1 MRKTGS
7 ALINEMVGPAG
18 SISEGVFSRA
28 KSGEEEEFRSLP
40 ACPAGLLLE
49 DCAWAATGAKHASR
63 QKTAVERKAEDGSA
77 LSVMKNPV

>member
-1 MRKTGS
+1 
-7 ALINEMVGPAG
+7 MVGPAG

-28 KSGEEEEFRSLP
+28 KSGEEDEVRSPP

-49 DCAWAATGAKHASR
+49 DWARAATGAKHANR
-63 QKTAVERKAEDGSA
+63 QKTAVDRRADDGSD